1 MHASRCI
8 HRARMNQ
15 IQLRI
20 HGPSLIFSSN
30 RHPVLMLDHLS
41 QQLTQA
47 ILRYIKSDYIICR
60 LPKPWVNFNKIRQSR
75 KENTRSKIAY
85 AVFR

>member
-1 MHASRCI
+1 
-8 HRARMNQ
+8 
-15 IQLRI
+15 
-20 HGPSLIFSSN
+20 
-30 RHPVLMLDHLS
+30 MLDHLS